1 MTKIPAARAYAAD
14 ASLPTFVELG
24 KVFFKILFTQANGGS
39 NSMVPGFLDSVGF
52 GVIVQRDKHEQVE
65 ASQRG

>member
-1 MTKIPAARAYAAD
+1 
-14 ASLPTFVELG
+14 
-24 KVFFKILFTQANGGS
+24 
-39 NSMVPGFLDSVGF
+39 MVPGFLDSVGF